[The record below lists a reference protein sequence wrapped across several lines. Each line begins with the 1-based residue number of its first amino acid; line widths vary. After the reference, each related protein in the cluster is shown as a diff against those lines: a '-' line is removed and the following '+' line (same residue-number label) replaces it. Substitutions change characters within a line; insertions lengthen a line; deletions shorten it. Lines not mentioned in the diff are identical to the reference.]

1 MEGEHYVTADLLI
14 LLLGSSS
21 LAMEPEV
28 EETGWELAIC
38 TQPRQPSSASEDS
51 SVVPQA
57 SRRGERGSHLERLS
71 LARKGSRPAPQ
82 VLKKRK
88 GASG

>member
-14 LLLGSSS
+14 LLPGISSP
-21 LAMEPEV
+21 AMESEV
-28 EETGWELAIC
+28 EETGRELVIC
-38 TQPRQPSSASEDS
+38 TQPGQPSSASEDS

-57 SRRGERGSHLERLS
+57 SRRGEKGSHLERLS
-71 LARKGSRPAPQ
+71 LARKGSRPALQ

-88 GASG
+88 GAFG